1 MTLTPDVLDYNSFL
15 QFHPNY
21 LACGLGLRWSGES
34 HLLLR
39 LDVSVESETHFRQF
53 ASLCKQ

>member
-1 MTLTPDVLDYNSFL
+1 MTLPPDFQGYNSFL
-15 QFHPNY
+15 RFHPNY
-21 LACGLGLRWSGES
+21 LACRVDLGWSGES